1 MNFGVSLDI
10 DGSLQCD
17 KSNSDQSSH
26 VPHLNRIARSIIHG
40 VQRKVDQSVLIIV
53 VSYHLA
59 AIKEVSKQLFNQH
72 EQENFCFVSAIFFSF
87 DSFYLYKK
95 FVFGHKKNVL
105 NIYSR

>member
-72 EQENFCFVSAIFFSF
+72 EQENFCFVSAIFFF
-87 DSFYLYKK
+87 F
-95 FVFGHKKNVL
+95 
-105 NIYSR
+105 R